1 MRAAGA
7 AAGGQEQDSQASPAP
22 QAPGQQFPQPV
33 PDRPA
38 EHPEPRQDNV
48 TRLPAAAASPPGGA
62 HTADVTGSA
71 SVEQELQAIR
81 AEGLTG
87 RQLRMAR
94 RVAQKQGIK
103 ATSDLDAVRL
113 LRKQGIDP
121 FKRSTTLEL
130 VTAADTAVTAPA
142 QAGQPGRALSVPG
155 TNLPPSPAAATPPPS
170 SAAASRMREVA
181 DIQRDIARRRHRRM
195 SLLLARLVVF
205 VFLPTLLAGYYFY
218 KVATPLFAT
227 HAEFVIQQAEQPGM
241 GGSGLGGLFSGTSFA
256 TSQDSITVQSYLQSR
271 EAMRR
276 LDDDHGFK
284 AHFSQPHIDPI
295 RRLDPDATDE
305 AAYRLYQRNVKIGYD
320 PTEGIIRL
328 EVIAADPETSERF
341 SRALITYA
349 EEQVDQ
355 LTQRLRAD
363 QMQGARQSFEEAEE
377 KMLAA
382 QMRVVELQERFEV
395 LSSDIEVSLLTQQ
408 IAMLDQELTRE
419 RLTLQELL
427 FNPRP
432 NPARVDPL
440 QRRIANLEAEIASL
454 RANLTQGREGGT
466 SLARIQSELVVAE
479 ADVAT
484 RQLLMSQSLQQLEA
498 ARIEANRQVRYLSMG
513 VSPIAPDEPTYPRA
527 FENTALALMI
537 FGGIYLLMAMTASI
551 LREQV

>member
-7 AAGGQEQDSQASPAP
+7 ATGGQGAAAAQ
-22 QAPGQQFPQPV
+22 QAPVQQFPQP
-33 PDRPA
+33 A
-38 EHPEPRQDNV
+38 PERTAQQPV
-48 TRLPAAAASPPGGA
+48 ASPAAQQQAKATRPPGGA

-94 RVAQKQGIK
+94 RVAQKHDIK

-121 FKRSTTLEL
+121 FRRATTLEL
-130 VTAADTAVTAPA
+130 VTPADALDQPD
-142 QAGQPGRALSVPG
+142 QASRALSVPG
-155 TNLPPSPAAATPPPS
+155 NNLPSAPAPVAPAPRPAS
-170 SAAASRMREVA
+170 LAESRMQEVT

-227 HAEFVIQQAEQPGM
+227 HAEFVIQQADQPGM
-241 GGSGLGGLFSGTSFA
+241 GAGGLGGLFSGTSFA

-276 LDDDHGFK
+276 LDADHGFK

-295 RRLDPDATDE
+295 RRLDTDATDE

-341 SRALITYA
+341 SRALISYA

-419 RLTLQELL
+419 RLILQELL

-498 ARIEANRQVRYLSMG
+498 ARIEANRQVRYLSLG